1 MNAIAGVNPG
11 SWTAQRAAVLTARPL
26 IWFAALS
33 LGYYATA
40 VVGYGWLMIRTEPA
54 MAVLWAPNVL
64 LFVSFLVAPYRS
76 WPAIIGLALLTQF
89 AVAATVPI
97 PLGRS
102 LAMFVGNVSQSA
114 LAASALRWL
123 GHRGEILETLR
134 GATAFVAV
142 AVLGAPAIASLLSAA
157 ALSAGGWITAPW
169 PHWRMRLVTNVLSTI
184 VLAPPLL
191 TLLRWRSLPRSM
203 TPQLAEFLILV
214 TGLTACERLVSTLV
228 TPMTVTPLLF
238 APLPFLLWAAVRFG
252 QAGLGLVL
260 CFAMLF
266 RYFANSHLAPF
277 TASITD
283 AIVVSQLTLIA
294 MSLPLIFLSALLTER
309 RAIEQEL
316 RTRHTLYELAT
327 TAGAV
332 GVWDWNLE
340 TNFIYVDPALKKLLG
355 VEDGVIA
362 DRPDDWVRRIHP
374 DDGPRLLQA
383 ARDHIY
389 GRTPAFEL
397 THRLLHRDGSVRWF
411 LARGSVVERKGGTA
425 IRMIG
430 TATDI
435 TAQKASEQ
443 ALEEAQSELRRL
455 TRLSDMGGLTATIA
469 HEVNQ
474 PLCAIVTNA
483 SAALRWLGHPAPDV
497 VQMRGA
503 LEDVVHDGKRASEL
517 IRRTR
522 GLFERGEI
530 ERNPVNLNDV
540 IHSALSLTRKAV
552 DARRVAVRI
561 DLDPALPL
569 VRADQLQL
577 QQVFCNLVVNA
588 VEAMTGV
595 DDRQPA
601 LTILTRSH
609 ESGGVYA
616 RVSDTGEGFDGEDP
630 ERVFRPLVSTRPEG
644 MGIGLSMSRII
655 VEMHGGRLWA
665 TPNETIG
672 ATFHMLL
679 PLTEQ
684 HG

>member
-11 SWTAQRAAVLTARPL
+11 SWATHRAAVLATRPL
-26 IWFAALS
+26 IWLSALS
-33 LGYYATA
+33 LGYYLTGVA
-40 VVGYGWLMIRTEPA
+40 GYGWLMIRVEPA
-54 MAVLWAPNVL
+54 TAVLWVPNVL
-64 LFVSFLVAPYRS
+64 LFVAFLVAPYRV
-76 WPAIIGLALLTQF
+76 WPAIAGLTLASQV
-89 AVAATVPI
+89 AVALTVPV

-102 LAMFVGNVSQSA
+102 LVMFIGNVSQGA
-114 LAASALRWL
+114 LAAFALRWL
-123 GHRGEILETLR
+123 GHGDGVFETLR
-134 GATAFVAV
+134 GVTAFVTI
-142 AVLGAPAIASLLSAA
+142 AVLGAPAVATLMSSVVLSASG
-157 ALSAGGWITAPW
+157 LITDPW
-169 PHWRMRLVTNVLSTI
+169 TYWRMRFVTNVLTTT
-184 VLAPPLL
+184 VLAPPFI
-191 TLLRWRSLPRSM
+191 TFIRWQAAPR
-203 TPQLAEFLILV
+203 PIAAPLAEFLILV
-214 TGLTACERLVSTLV
+214 TGLIASERLVGTLV
-228 TPMTVTPLLF
+228 TPITVSPLLF

-252 QAGLGLVL
+252 QGGLGLAL
-260 CFAMLF
+260 SCTMLF
-266 RYFANSHLAPF
+266 RFFSNSHLGLLP
-277 TASITD
+277 TTTTD
-283 AIVVSQLTLIA
+283 AIIASQLTLIA
-294 MSLPLIFLSALLTER
+294 MSLPLMFLSALLTER

-316 RTRHTLYELAT
+316 RTRHTLYGLAT
-327 TAGAV
+327 AAGAV

-340 TNFIYVDPALKKLLG
+340 TQDVYVDPALKKLLG
-355 VEDGVIA
+355 FADAEIPNSPDRWVERV
-362 DRPDDWVRRIHP
+362 HP
-374 DDGPRLLQA
+374 DDAPRVLQA
-383 ARDHIY
+383 VRDHID
-389 GRTPAFEL
+389 GRTSTFEL
-397 THRLLHRDGSVRWF
+397 THRILHRDGSVRWF
-411 LARGSVVERKGGTA
+411 LARGGVVERRMGTA

-443 ALEEAQSELRRL
+443 ALETAQAELRRL

-483 SAALRWLGHPAPDV
+483 SAALRWLGHSEPDRE
-497 VQMRGA
+497 QIRGA
-503 LEDVVHDGKRASEL
+503 LEDVVQDGKRASEL

-522 GLFERGEI
+522 GLFERREI
-530 ERNPVNLNDV
+530 DRHPVNLNEV
-540 IHSALSLTRKAV
+540 ITSALSLTRKAV
-552 DARRVAVRI
+552 DTSHVAVSI

-569 VRADQLQL
+569 VRADHLQL

-588 VEAMTGV
+588 VEAMTRV

-601 LTILTRSH
+601 LTILTCSDH
-609 ESGGVYA
+609 SGVYA
-616 RVSDTGEGFDGEDP
+616 RVSDTGEGFGGEDP